1 MHDSRARGDAAIM
14 AYLKKQAATRKIM
27 QSDYHPASLERQA
40 QQHWD
45 DTGAF
50 RATESSDKP
59 KYYCLSMFPYPSG
72 KLHMGH
78 VRNYTIGDVLSRY
91 HRMKGY
97 NVMQPMGWDAFGLPA
112 ENAAQANNVPPA
124 EWTYDNIDYMRRQL
138 KSLGLGIDWA
148 REVTTCT
155 PEYYRWEQWLFTRLF
170 EKGIIYKKTASV
182 NWDPEDQTVLAN
194 EQVIDGRGWRSGA
207 LVEKRDIPMYFFRIT
222 QYADE
227 LLQDLNRLSG
237 WPEQVKTMQ
246 ANWIGKSFGCE
257 IGFRIEDRVLSSAA
271 SVPQSPILN
280 PVLKVYT
287 TRADTIMGVT
297 FVAIAAEHPL
307 ATRAAL
313 NNPALAAFIDE
324 CKHGGTAEAD
334 MATMEKKG
342 MDTGLKVAHPLT
354 GEPIPV
360 WIGNY
365 VLMGYGEGAVMAV
378 PAHDERDFGF
388 AKKYNLPIRQVITEK
403 GEGRHL
409 QGVGRAVPVA
419 EATTAT
425 LREKSSPGAEVSPF
439 PLPSSL
445 FSADAWQ
452 EWYATKDGVCVNS
465 GKYDGLNY
473 DQAVDAIA
481 ADLSALDLGEK
492 KVQFR
497 LRDWGISRQRYWGC
511 PIPIIHCAQCGDVPV
526 PDDQLPVVLP
536 ENVVPDGAGSPLAKM
551 PQFYETT
558 CPKCKGAARRE
569 TDTMDTFVESSWYYA
584 RYTSPDCTTG
594 LVDERAK
601 YWLPVDQYIGG
612 IEHAILHLLYA
623 RFFQKLMRDVG
634 VFGEKEAVQNIPLL
648 NPDKTT
654 SQSTMSSENDD
665 QVAGYL
671 PEGEGAN
678 GARRAATTLDEPFRN
693 LITQGMVIA
702 PTFYRTDANGKKL
715 WINPAE
721 VDVKN
726 DERGRPVG
734 ATLRADGLP
743 VTIGGTEKMSKSKN
757 NGVDPQSIIDE
768 YGADTARLFMMFAA
782 PPEQSLEWSDA
793 GVEGSFRFLKRVWK
807 ATHDHVEQGV
817 VAAYRSGEL
826 SAAAKTLRRQLHQ
839 TIQKVDDDIGRRK
852 TFNTAIA
859 ANMELLNALAKFNDI
874 TPSGRAVAQET
885 LEAIALLLA
894 PIVPH
899 TSQALWSS
907 LRPGSD
913 MLDQSFPEVDQ
924 SALVQDEI
932 ELVIQI
938 NGKLRGSLTVSKTTD
953 KETLEQLAVA
963 HEMVQKQLAG
973 TLPKKIIIVPGR
985 LINIVV

>member
-1 MHDSRARGDAAIM
+1 
-14 AYLKKQAATRKIM
+14 M
-27 QSDYHPASLERQA
+27 QSNFHPASIEQKV

-45 DTGAF
+45 DTDAF
-50 RATESSDKP
+50 KAKESSDKP

-78 VRNYTIGDVLSRY
+78 VRNYTIGDVLARY

-112 ENAAQANNVPPA
+112 ENAAQAHNVAPA
-124 EWTYDNIDYMRRQL
+124 AWTYDNIAYMRRQL

-148 REVTTCT
+148 REVTTCR

-182 NWDPEDQTVLAN
+182 NWDPVDQTVLAN
-194 EQVIDGRGWRSGA
+194 EQVIDGHGWRSGA
-207 LVEKRDIPMYFFRIT
+207 PVEKRDIPMYFFRIT

-227 LLQDLNRLSG
+227 LLQDLDRLSG

-246 ANWIGKSFGCE
+246 ANWIGKSFGVRFAFPYE
-257 IGFRIEDRVLSSAA
+257 RDGKPEKLW
-271 SVPQSPILN
+271 
-280 PVLKVYT
+280 VYT

-297 FVAIAAEHPL
+297 FVAVAAEHPI
-307 ATRAAL
+307 ATRAAQD
-313 NNPALAAFIDE
+313 NPALAAFIDE
-324 CKHGGTAEAD
+324 CKQGGTAEAD
-334 MATMEKKG
+334 IATMEKKG
-342 MDTGLKVAHPLT
+342 MDTGLKVSHPLT
-354 GEPIPV
+354 GEQVPV
-360 WIGNY
+360 WVGNY
-365 VLMGYGEGAVMAV
+365 VLMSYGEGAVMAV

-388 AKKYNLPIRQVITEK
+388 AKKYGLPIRQVITQK
-403 GEGRHL
+403 GEQNWKNGN
-409 QGVGRAVPVA
+409 
-419 EATTAT
+419 
-425 LREKSSPGAEVSPF
+425 PGTEGFPL

-445 FSADAWQ
+445 FSTDSWQ
-452 EWYATKDGVCVNS
+452 DWYAAKDGVCINS
-465 GKYDGLNY
+465 GKYDGLNF

-481 ADLSALDLGEK
+481 ADLAAKDLGEK

-511 PIPIIHCAQCGDVPV
+511 PIPIIHCPQCGDVPV
-526 PDDQLPVVLP
+526 PDDHLPVVLP
-536 ENVVPDGAGSPLAKM
+536 EDVVPDGAGSPLAKM
-551 PQFYETT
+551 PEFYEAA
-558 CPKCKGAARRE
+558 CPKCGAAARRE

-584 RYTSPDCTTG
+584 RYASPGCTTG
-594 LVDERAK
+594 LVDERAT

-634 VFGEKEAVQNIPLL
+634 VFGATP
-648 NPDKTT
+648 
-654 SQSTMSSENDD
+654 
-665 QVAGYL
+665 
-671 PEGEGAN
+671 GA
-678 GARRAATTLDEPFRN
+678 ALDEPFKN

-702 PTFYRTDANGKKL
+702 PTFYRNDVNGKKL

-726 DERGRPVG
+726 DERGRPIG
-734 ATLRADGLP
+734 ATLRNDGLP
-743 VTIGGTEKMSKSKN
+743 VMIGGTEKMSKSKN
-757 NGVDPQSIIDE
+757 NGVDPQAIIDQ

-807 ATHDHVEQGV
+807 AAYDHIEQGV
-817 VAAYRSGEL
+817 VAPYRNGEL
-826 SAAAKTLRRQLHQ
+826 SAEAKTLRLQLHQ

-859 ANMELLNALAKFNDI
+859 VNMELLNALGKYNDR
-874 TPSGRAVAQET
+874 TAAGRSVAQET
-885 LEAIALLLA
+885 LEAIVLMLS

-899 TSQALWSS
+899 ISQALWSE
-907 LRPGSD
+907 LCPGRDLLS
-913 MLDQSFPEVDQ
+913 QPFPEADQ
-924 SALVQDEI
+924 SALIQDTI

-938 NGKLRGSLTVSKTTD
+938 NGKLRGNLTAAKTAD
-953 KETLEQLAVA
+953 KATLEQMAMA
-963 HEMVQKQLAG
+963 HEAVQKQLAG
-973 TLPKKIIIVPGR
+973 AQPKKIVLVPGR
-985 LINIVV
+985 LINIVT